1 LSVVSNRPIVDLIA
15 GARPNFIKLA
25 PVKRALDAAGRVQS
39 RIIHTGQHYNV
50 NMNDIF
56 FSELE
61 IPPPDAHLNV
71 GSGPHG
77 AQTARILE
85 RYEASLMASRP
96 RATVVFGDVNSTVAC
111 TLAAVKLGVPVVHVE
126 AGLRSFDRSMPE
138 EINRILTDAVTDL
151 LLVSESSG
159 VKNLEREG
167 VIGNKVVL
175 VGNVMIDTLLKL
187 LPTARGFQ
195 AARQYKLDADSYGL
209 VTMHRPSN
217 VDQPETLRRLLELLH
232 ELSQRLP
239 LVFPVHP
246 RTAAAAERFG
256 LGELLAGTES
266 LYCVDPVSYLTNLSL
281 MSDARL
287 VLTDSGGIQEETS
300 VLGLPCL
307 TIRESTE
314 RPITVELGTSRLVG
328 NDTTQIRVA
337 FEDAVA
343 GRWRTG
349 SKIPLWDGHTGE
361 RIATE
366 LERWLLAGNHGG
378 SASA

>member
-167 VIGNKVVL
+167 VIGNKVVI
-175 VGNVMIDTLLKL
+175 VGNVI
-187 LPTARGFQ
+187 
-195 AARQYKLDADSYGL
+195 
-209 VTMHRPSN
+209 N